1 MSDNRKCVE
10 LRVNGDNT
18 VAVFEV
24 SGVVELGFRVGD
36 DCIRDDANYDATII
50 IDRDNGEI
58 VEEYIDDSSISYDG
72 SSMWCLD
79 DEDDQDLEDQIKADH
94 FCGQQLKV
102 Y

>member
-10 LRVNGDNT
+10 LKVDGNRT

-24 SGVVELGFRVGD
+24 SGVVELGFRIGSD
-36 DCIRDDANYDATII
+36 EFRADADYDATIT

-58 VEEYIDDSSISYDG
+58 VEEYIEDSSINYNG

-94 FCGQQLKV
+94 FCG
-102 Y
+102 